1 MGDSMDALRQRY
13 EAPQAP
19 TRTAAPKPAAS
30 PVYLELNEREKAKI
44 ARNRALVHQHI
55 PEMLPLMKHMVELGL
70 IEGWRNVVKVEVK

>member
-13 EAPQAP
+13 EAPQRQAP
-19 TRTAAPKPAAS
+19 AAQPKPAAS
-30 PVYLELNEREKAKI
+30 PVYRELNEREKAKI

-55 PEMLPLMKHMVELGL
+55 PEMVPLMKQMIELGL